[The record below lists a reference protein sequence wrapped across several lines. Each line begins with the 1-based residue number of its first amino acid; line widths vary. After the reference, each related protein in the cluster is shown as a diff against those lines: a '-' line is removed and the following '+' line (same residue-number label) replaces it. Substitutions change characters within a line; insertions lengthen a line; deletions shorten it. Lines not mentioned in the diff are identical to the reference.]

1 MLDGHGG
8 DEVAKRAADLMVP
21 VFLNQPQIT
30 KITNGLEYEVKKVE
44 EALRQSFID
53 IDAQLHVQ
61 MKKYRRFA
69 GATCTSSLI
78 TPNHIFTSN
87 LGDSRTLIVK
97 KGFIKSNKRI
107 VNNFVLVPLPPK
119 IPSIIFETQD
129 DDTIAEL
136 ASTMDAGVSFS
147 TTDHK

>member
-1 MLDGHGG
+1 MIGFRSTMEDADLCISSLPSPFEGKLLKFIFARRVNKTTIDWSFFAVLDGHGG

-21 VFLNQPQIT
+21 VLLSQPQIT
-30 KITNGLEYEVKKVE
+30 KITNGLEYEVKEVE

-97 KGFIKSNKRI
+97 KGSNA
-107 VNNFVLVPLPPK
+107 
-119 IPSIIFETQD
+119 Q
-129 DDTIAEL
+129 A
-136 ASTMDAGVSFS
+136 
-147 TTDHK
+147 

>member
-21 VFLNQPQIT
+21 VLLNQPQIA
-30 KITNGLEYEVKKVE
+30 KITNAIEYVTREVE

-69 GATCTSSLI
+69 GSTCTCSLI
-78 TPNHIFTSN
+78 TPHHIFTAN

-97 KGFIKSNKRI
+97 KGTSKFAL
-107 VNNFVLVPLPPK
+107 VNFLPHNFSATAAKNTVDN
-119 IPSIIFETQD
+119 F
-129 DDTIAEL
+129 
-136 ASTMDAGVSFS
+136 
-147 TTDHK
+147 